1 MNRNL
6 LKQAQQLQA
15 RLNRVQ
21 EELESETVE
30 ASSGGGVV
38 KVVCTGKQR
47 VESVTIDPSAVDPD
61 DVEMLQ
67 DLVLA
72 ALNEALD
79 KSQALA
85 AERMSAITGV
95 MNIPGM

>member
-85 AERMSAITGV
+85 AERMSAVTGG

>member
-38 KVVCTGKQR
+38 RVVCTGKQP

-85 AERMSAITGV
+85 AERMSAVTGG